1 MEATAARK
9 MLLHQ
14 EHGRIAIPGDEGV
27 IQRLTFLGKSV
38 FAFVSVTFSTGQ
50 PGATWWSRSSRSAG
64 SAPSRLPQARTAGRF
79 TNGPASHSSGHSP
92 MPGTPIIPRLT
103 YASVDT
109 RMDA

>member
-50 PGATWWSRSSRSAG
+50 PGGHVVVEVKPERRVRSFTI
-64 SAPSRLPQARTAGRF
+64 APG
-79 TNGPASHSSGHSP
+79 
-92 MPGTPIIPRLT
+92 
-103 YASVDT
+103 
-109 RMDA
+109 